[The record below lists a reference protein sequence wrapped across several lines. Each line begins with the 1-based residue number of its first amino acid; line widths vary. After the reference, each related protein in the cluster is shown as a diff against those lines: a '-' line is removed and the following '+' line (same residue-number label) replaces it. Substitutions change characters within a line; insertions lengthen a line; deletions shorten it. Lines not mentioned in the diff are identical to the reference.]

1 MATLTRNCARNE
13 EQSLWMS
20 RRTSSLSQLKREQ
33 KIQTTL
39 MMFINVLTMQNNI
52 MVMQAETARLKIG
65 FMLKFN
71 HHNEKNI
78 GLGNYLSTGQSIPLQ
93 GYLYLCGYKSFR
105 AFLAWCTPLSAA
117 ILRRGSTSLR
127 IKWKADIV
135 LWAFKLQKNTGPHQK
150 NIWNKN
156 HWWFITAALHHSSTH
171 CMSKSTYKW

>member
-13 EQSLWMS
+13 EQNLWMS
-20 RRTSSLSQLKREQ
+20 RRTWSLSQLRREQ

-39 MMFINVLTMQNNI
+39 MMFIIVLTMQNNI
-52 MVMQAETARLKIG
+52 MVNASWNCKVKE
-65 FMLKFN
+65 FMLKCN

-78 GLGNYLSTGQSIPLQ
+78 GLGNYLSTWQLIPLQ

-135 LWAFKLQKNTGPHQK
+135 LWVFKLQKNTDPH
-150 NIWNKN
+150 
-156 HWWFITAALHHSSTH
+156 
-171 CMSKSTYKW
+171 